1 MKELNSL
8 FIKATTVGK
17 MIKAFRTNFN
27 VTQKEM
33 SDVVGISETN
43 LSAIENDRREIGIDL
58 ATRIGAFLGIHPSL
72 LLFPNG
78 QEAEVNKHKDII
90 RKAKRLLDKKSDRRG
105 ERP

>member
-1 MKELNSL
+1 MKNLNNL
-8 FIKATTVGK
+8 FIKATTAGK
-17 MIKAFRTNFN
+17 MIKAFRTNFH

-33 SDVVGISETN
+33 SEVVGISETN
-43 LSAIENDRREIGIDL
+43 LSAIENDRREIGTEL

-90 RKAKRLLDKKSDRRG
+90 RKAKRLLDKKLKQTG
-105 ERP
+105 

>member
-8 FIKATTVGK
+8 FIKATTAGK
-17 MIKAFRTNFN
+17 MIKAFRAGFN

-33 SDVVGISETN
+33 SEVVGISETN
-43 LSAIENDRREIGIDL
+43 LSAIENDRREIGIEL

-78 QEAEVNKHKDII
+78 QEAEVNKHRDII
-90 RKAKRLLDKKSDRRG
+90 RKARRLLDKKIKQTG
-105 ERP
+105 